1 MKIMDF
7 MIKDV
12 ISVQETASVKELLQT
27 LVNHKVGGVPVLNA
41 EGKLTGMVSDGD
53 IIRFMKPKDQRVY
66 DFFSYV
72 VMTNPETLEATVDRK
87 LEQNVT
93 KVMKKT
99 GLFTVAPEDD
109 LEKAMTIF
117 STHHFKK
124 IPVID
129 AQKNVAGV
137 VSRGDIIRQ
146 LAQFILNAK

>member
-12 ISVQETASVKELLQT
+12 ISVQESANVKELLQA
-27 LVNHKVGGVPVLNA
+27 LVTHKVGGVPVLNA
-41 EGKLTGMVSDGD
+41 EGKLTGTVSDGD

-72 VMTNPETLEATVDRK
+72 VMTNPESLEETVQRK
-87 LEQNVT
+87 LEANIT

-99 GLFTVAPEDD
+99 GLFTVAPEDN

-129 AQKNVAGV
+129 AERKVVGV

-146 LAQFILNAK
+146 LAQFILKAK